1 MKRTL
6 AALIAASTM
15 VLGGTASQAEVLR
28 MAYSTA
34 PRSIDP
40 YPFGGATT
48 ASLKE
53 HIFEALV
60 GHDDQPLL
68 ATGWTWNSPTSLTVN
83 LRDGVTFHNGAP
95 LTARDVVYSA
105 CRMMLKINDKRNL
118 LTSSMGP
125 LTDVVA
131 DGPLAVRFEMKNPYP
146 LWIQKMKFLSILSA
160 SGGDVPE
167 GPIKYD
173 ASGDCGITAYPTR
186 DDFENGDA
194 AVGTGPFK
202 HVSWTK
208 EKAVMTRNE
217 GYWGDASIWDGLEI
231 SAVTNSGAR
240 MAGLLAGD
248 YDLIENPTTEDV
260 TALSSNDA
268 FDFTGKPAWRT
279 MFIVLNVSP
288 DGAPGIT
295 AADGSAP
302 LADLRVRQ
310 ALSLAINREAITER
324 LFGGNA
330 SVANQFAPAYRAGA
344 PEMPALEYDPEKAKA
359 LLAEAGYADG
369 FKMVFNAPNDRYPN
383 GARVAQALVQF
394 WSRIGIDVELNAQ
407 PWSVFAKARRAKE
420 MGAFFYG
427 WGHPQ
432 GAAQMISFAFASR
445 DKDLGLGSSNYS
457 SYASA
462 PFDAAIKAWAV
473 ETDEAKAND
482 HVKDAMVAAM
492 ADLPGIP
499 VYYTHSLW
507 AHRADL
513 KVDGRQDERTSA
525 FMVSYK

>member
-1 MKRTL
+1 MKKLL
-6 AALIAASTM
+6 AAVVAVAALS
-15 VLGGTASQAEVLR
+15 GAAQAEVLR

-53 HIFEALV
+53 HVFEALV

-68 ATGWTWNSPTSLTVN
+68 ASGWTWTSPTSLTVD
-83 LRDGVTFHNGAP
+83 LRQGVTFHNGAP

-105 CRMMLKINDKRNL
+105 CRMMYKVNDKRNL

-125 LTDVVA
+125 IADVVA
-131 DGPLAVRFEMKNPYP
+131 DGDHTVRFEMKNPYP

-167 GPIKYD
+167 GPIQYD
-173 ASGDCGITAYPTR
+173 AEGDCGITAYPSR

-194 AVGTGPFK
+194 AVGTGPYK

-208 EKAVMTRNE
+208 ELAVMTRNDA
-217 GYWGDASIWDGLEI
+217 YWGDAAIWDGLEI

-248 YDLIENPTTEDV
+248 YDLIENPTTEDIN
-260 TALSSNDA
+260 ALSGNGD

-279 MFIVLNVSP
+279 MFVVLNVSQ
-288 DGAPGIT
+288 DGAPGVE

-302 LADLRVRQ
+302 LSDVRVRQ
-310 ALSLAINREAITER
+310 AMSLAINRDAIVDR

-330 SVANQFAPAYRAGA
+330 SVANQFAPAHRAGA
-344 PEMPALEYDPEKAKA
+344 PEMPMLEYNPDKAKA
-359 LLAEAGYADG
+359 LMAEAGYADG
-369 FKMVFNAPNDRYPN
+369 FRMVFNAPNDRYPN
-383 GARVAQALVQF
+383 GARVAQALSQY
-394 WSRIGIDVELNAQ
+394 WSRIGIQVELNTQ

-420 MGAFFYG
+420 MGVFFYG

-445 DKDLGLGSSNYS
+445 NRDLGLGSSNYS
-457 SYASA
+457 NYASDA
-462 PFDAAIKAWAV
+462 FDSAIQAWAV
-473 ETDEAKAND
+473 ETDDDKANG
-482 HVKDAMVAAM
+482 HVRDAMVAAM

-507 AHRADL
+507 AHRSDL
-513 KVDGRQDERTSA
+513 QVDGRQDERTSA
-525 FMVSYK
+525 WMVSYK

>member
-1 MKRTL
+1 MKTTIAAML
-6 AALIAASTM
+6 AAAAL
-15 VLGGTASQAEVLR
+15 VGVAQAETLR

-53 HIFEALV
+53 HVFEALV

-68 ATGWTWNSPTSLTVN
+68 ASGWTWDSPTSLTVT
-83 LRDGVTFHNGAP
+83 LRDGITFHNGAP
-95 LTARDVVYSA
+95 LTARDVVYSS
-105 CRMMLKINDKRNL
+105 CRMMFKVNDKRNL

-125 LTDVVA
+125 IADVVA
-131 DGPLAVRFEMKNPYP
+131 VDDLIVRFDMKNPYP
-146 LWIQKMKFLSILSA
+146 LWVQKMKFLSILSA
-160 SGGDVPE
+160 SGADVPD

-173 ASGDCGITAYPTR
+173 DAGDCGIAAYPTR

-194 AVGTGPFK
+194 AVGTGPYK

-208 EKAVMTRNE
+208 EKAVLTRNDA
-217 GYWGDASIWDGLEI
+217 YWSDAAKWDGLEI

-248 YDLIENPTTEDV
+248 YDLIENPTTEDI
-260 TALSSNDA
+260 TALKSNDA

-279 MFIVLNVSP
+279 MFVVLNVSP
-288 DGAPGIT
+288 DGAPDVD

-310 ALSLAINREAITER
+310 ALSLAINREAIVER

-330 SVANQFAPAYRAGA
+330 TVANQFAPAYRVGA
-344 PEMPALEYDPEKAKA
+344 PEMPALEYNPERAKA
-359 LLAEAGYADG
+359 LLAEAGYPDG

-383 GARVAQALVQF
+383 GTRVAQALTQY
-394 WSRIGIDVELNAQ
+394 WSRLGIEVELNAQ
-407 PWSVFAKARRAKE
+407 PWSVYAKARRARE
-420 MGAFFYG
+420 MGVFFYG

-445 DKDLGLGSSNYS
+445 DKDLGLGASNYS
-457 SYASA
+457 NYASDA
-462 PFDAAIKAWAV
+462 FDTAMQAWAV
-473 ETDEAKAND
+473 ETNDDKANGF
-482 HVKDAMVAAM
+482 VKDAMVAAM

-513 KVDGRQDERTSA
+513 QVDGRQDERTSA
-525 FMVSYK
+525 WMVSYK